1 MDVFDEKV
9 IGPTEDMFIAFFK
22 EFYLLD
28 GGYFPL
34 KKVKPRCNTS
44 KSSNGKNISSWYSPL
59 LREMKVKVSVAVPEH
74 LFCYKLS
81 QYSK

>member
-1 MDVFDEKV
+1 
-9 IGPTEDMFIAFFK
+9 MFIAFFK

-34 KKVKPRCNTS
+34 KKVKPRSFKKLKWLKYKQLVFPITA
-44 KSSNGKNISSWYSPL
+44 GDEGA
-59 LREMKVKVSVAVPEH
+59 RVAVPEH
-74 LFCYKLS
+74 FFCYKLS